1 MHGIA
6 IEELLIAS
14 EAYGAS
20 AFPGRIVLGVR
31 PGLRQAC
38 GTVQCPAETAT
49 QKKRLPTHTKRTHDD
64 DLPVFHLGLLLD
76 AVVAGGA
83 RGVAFV
89 LGDLVGELED
99 RVLLVEEHEVVVLDL
114 HLRDLLGHSVVFTDQ
129 LLPLRVSELLQILK
143 LVRPYILTRLRLCL

>member
-1 MHGIA
+1 VAQFSVPQKQLHRKKD
-6 IEELLIAS
+6 
-14 EAYGAS
+14 Y
-20 AFPGRIVLGVR
+20 
-31 PGLRQAC
+31 QH
-38 GTVQCPAETAT
+38 T
-49 QKKRLPTHTKRTHDD
+49 QKKHDD

-83 RGVAFV
+83 RGVAFI

-99 RVLLVEEHEVVVLDL
+99 RVLLVEEDEVVVLDL

>member
-1 MHGIA
+1 VHGIA
-6 IEELLIAS
+6 IEELLIAP

-20 AFPGRIVLGVR
+20 ALPGRVVLGVR

-49 QKKRLPTHTKRTHDD
+49 QKKMIITTKRKHDD

-83 RGVAFV
+83 RGVAFI

-99 RVLLVEEHEVVVLDL
+99 RVLLVEEDEVVVLDL
-114 HLRDLLGHSVVFTDQ
+114 HLRDLLGNSVVFTDQ